1 MQYLYDIFTV
11 LFYNMASVFI
21 LYVPPNCNFKK
32 ESYLFYTLE
41 YVTWTHKAKKYVN
54 SIDVVFVF

>member
-11 LFYNMASVFI
+11 LNYNMATVFI

-32 ESYLFYTLE
+32 YAITKQFYTLE
-41 YVTWTHKAKKYVN
+41 YVTWPHKAKTLCK
-54 SIDVVFVF
+54 

>member
-1 MQYLYDIFTV
+1 MIYSQYCITKWQQSLYYM
-11 LFYNMASVFI
+11 YNLIAT
-21 LYVPPNCNFKK
+21 LKK
-32 ESYLFYTLE
+32 KAISKQFYTLE